1 MTEIEL
7 NELPRGVR
15 ERFAD
20 IKDAQFDGHPLVMAA
35 RERLDEHQDRHADCV
50 ETTTVFRSRIDQLLQ
65 QQREARD
72 QLKVIADS
80 RRKIIAEALLAGDDL
95 STDLKARAKCAE
107 LEHRI
112 EAIDLGMPVI
122 RQHFDRAVEACR
134 NAAISLQADEEHI
147 RGVIDELKL
156 EEAKRLAYE

>member
-20 IKDAQFDGHPLVMAA
+20 IKDAQFDDHPLVMAA
-35 RERLDEHQDRHADCV
+35 RERLDEHQDRHAECV
-50 ETTTVFRSRIDQLLQ
+50 ERVIKIKTRIEQLRSKQVDAREELKAISERRPELIATLLQ
-65 QQREARD
+65 
-72 QLKVIADS
+72 
-80 RRKIIAEALLAGDDL
+80 AGDDL
-95 STDLKARAKCAE
+95 SADRKAKARIDE
-107 LEHRI
+107 LSYFL
-112 EAIDLGMPVI
+112 EATDKGLPALNKYL
-122 RQHFDRAVEACR
+122 DKEAEACR

-147 RGVIDELKL
+147 RGVLDELKL